1 MMEGRETDLEYNLL
15 MGLTG
20 ASVSKHLLDE
30 HFTLLWA
37 NDFYY
42 DMIGYPKEEYEALFH
57 NKPDLYFKG
66 YDEAWNILSK
76 NVYETIANKSS
87 GYETV
92 IQMPTRK
99 GKRWTKITSTFT
111 DQLQDGIPISYTVMT
126 DVEDVMRRRI
136 EQTITYDNIP
146 GFISKHK
153 VHKDG
158 SFTLLEAN
166 DKYMD
171 FSGIDKN
178 SFLSF
183 SPFSRLDET
192 SRNTMNAHIPCM
204 LKGEPVHF
212 VIQSKDKNGNGAWLQ
227 LNGECIGWEGD
238 EPIYLIVYINI
249 TDITEQRELQKKLEK
264 QSKQL
269 KEALK
274 SAEQANQAKSD
285 FLARMSHDIRTPMNA
300 IMGMATIAKAHVDEH
315 ERILDCME
323 KINGASKLLLSLI
336 NEVLDMS
343 KIESGRL
350 ILSEDEFN
358 VGELLQD
365 LVVMM
370 QPEIKNKQQTLNIH
384 VKNLRHENVKG
395 DTQRIKQVLMNILS
409 NAIKYTPENGRIT
422 IEIYEKDPHN
432 GIGNYQFVFEDNGRG
447 MKPEFLDKIFEPF
460 ERASDDEIKR
470 IQGTG
475 LGMSISHKIIQM
487 MGGDIKVESEY
498 GKGSRFTIDM
508 PLVCR
513 DQKPDDKIEVEG
525 LEVLVVDDDKIACLN
540 TSSCLREIGINSEC
554 VYSGS
559 EAIEKVRQHHLA
571 EKEYFAVIID
581 WKMPQ
586 MNGIETT
593 RQIRRFVGADV
604 PIIILSAY
612 DLEEYE
618 AEAKEV
624 KANGFI
630 TKPLYKSKLLQVLRS
645 FLDEGD
651 QPEPIRPF
659 KLSNVDYSGKRILL
673 VEDNELNREIA
684 VEIIGSTGITI
695 DTAINGLDAVHK
707 VAQSEE
713 GFYQIILMDIQMP
726 IMDGYEATRQIRSLQ
741 RRDIAHMPI
750 IAMTANAF
758 SEDVTNAIKA
768 GMNYHLAKPIDI
780 GALMGILSKYLQA
793 PA

>member
-1 MMEGRETDLEYNLL
+1 MEGRETDLEYNLL

-76 NVYETIANKSS
+76 NVYETIANKAS

-212 VIQSKDKNGNGAWLQ
+212 VIQSKDKNGNDAWLQ
-227 LNGECIGWEGD
+227 WNGECIGWEGD

-300 IMGMATIAKAHVDEH
+300 IMGMATIAKAHVDER

-581 WKMPQ
+581 LKMPQ

>member
-1 MMEGRETDLEYNLL
+1 MEGRETDLEYNLL

-76 NVYETIANKSS
+76 NVYETIANKAS

-300 IMGMATIAKAHVDEH
+300 IMGMATIAKAHVDER

-581 WKMPQ
+581 LKMPQ

-684 VEIIGSTGITI
+684 VEIIGSTDITI

>member
-1 MMEGRETDLEYNLL
+1 MEGRETDLEYNLL

-76 NVYETIANKSS
+76 NVYETIANKAS

-178 SFLSF
+178 SFLPF

-300 IMGMATIAKAHVDEH
+300 IMGMATIAKAHVDER

-554 VYSGS
+554 LYSGS

-581 WKMPQ
+581 LKMPQ